1 MSARRRTGP
10 PVILAFSGYD
20 PTGGAGVLMDARAIL
35 AAGGYPVAIP
45 SCLAIQST
53 AAFDR
58 VVPLSRDT
66 IRRAFDCIVR
76 AHHVAA
82 VKIGMVGTRNAALAI
97 LEFLDPRPELP
108 VVLDPVIRATSGGSL
123 LAKNALPSYRAL
135 LERADVLTP
144 NLPEAE
150 MLLDR
155 RIDRFEDAVIG
166 ARDLAAGAGVVLKGG
181 HFPWK
186 GKRGIDLVYDDGTVT
201 LLAPGRKV
209 TARDA
214 HGTGCAF
221 ASALA
226 ARIAKGDTL
235 AEAARAAKE
244 LVARWI
250 GGGFPSAEGRWTLDD
265 QGGGGTSRWPG

>member
-1 MSARRRTGP
+1 MSGRRRSGP
-10 PVILAFSGYD
+10 PVVLAFGGFD
-20 PTGGAGVLMDARAIL
+20 PTGGAGILMDARAIV
-35 AAGGYPVAIP
+35 AAGGYPVAAP

-66 IRRAFDCIVR
+66 IRRALDCIAR
-76 AHHVAA
+76 SHRIAA
-82 VKIGMVGTRNAALAI
+82 VKVGMVGTRNAAAAI
-97 LEFLDPRPELP
+97 LEFLDPRPDLP

-123 LAKNALPSYRAL
+123 LAKDALPSYRTL

-155 RIDRFEDAVIG
+155 RIGRFEDAVIA

-186 GKRGIDLVYDDGTVT
+186 GKRGIDLVYDEGTVT
-201 LLAPGRKV
+201 LLAPGRKP

-226 ARIAKGDTL
+226 ARIAAGDPL
-235 AEAARAAKE
+235 AGAAGAAKD

-250 GGGFPSAEGRWTLDD
+250 EGGFPSAEGRWTLDEK
-265 QGGGGTSRWPG
+265 GGGEAR